1 MVKKAKQFCSYECR
15 DVGFDCDW
23 RCSAPDEDTLIEKVA
38 KHGAKVHKKKIT
50 AESKLKIKSLIKKT
64 DKPYPEELEC
74 DITAKEEG
82 REEDPGCAISG

>member
-1 MVKKAKQFCSYECR
+1 MTTEKKEKKCSYECR

-23 RCSAPDEDTLIEKVA
+23 YCVEDDEEAVVEKVTA
-38 KHGAKVHKKKIT
+38 HAVKVHNIKNVDRAKI
-50 AESKLKIKSLIKKT
+50 LKNIR
-64 DKPYPEELEC
+64 KPANVDLEC